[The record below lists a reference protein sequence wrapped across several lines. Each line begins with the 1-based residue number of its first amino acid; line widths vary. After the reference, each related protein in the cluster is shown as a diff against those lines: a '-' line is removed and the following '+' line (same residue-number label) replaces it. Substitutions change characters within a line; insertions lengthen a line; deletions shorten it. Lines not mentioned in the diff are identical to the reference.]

1 MCCSHDT
8 TTKHYKISP
17 RNSSKKSSPPKDKKC
32 YLAVESFLVQ
42 VPNLQFQGRDITSI
56 EDFNREE
63 INYIL
68 DISKTMEPLAKKGS
82 DMLKGKILANLFF
95 EPSTRTRLS
104 FEAAMLKLGGSTL
117 GFGDA
122 ENTSV
127 KKGENLADT
136 VRTVENYA
144 DIIALRH
151 PLEGAAKLAAE
162 FAKVPVINAGSG
174 AEEHPTQALLDLYTI
189 QKEKGKIDGL
199 KIALVGDLRYGRT
212 VHSLAY
218 ALSLYNI
225 ELTLVSPESLRMRR
239 EVLRKIQNKIPVTE
253 TQNLEK
259 IMPQIDV
266 LYVTRIQKERFPDQ
280 AEYAKVKGVYRIDLK
295 TLANAKKNLIILH
308 PLPRVDEIAAEVDST
323 PQARYFQQVWNGI
336 VVRMALLALVLGAVK

>member
-1 MCCSHDT
+1 M
-8 TTKHYKISP
+8 
-17 RNSSKKSSPPKDKKC
+17 SK
-32 YLAVESFLVQ
+32 LNFE
-42 VPNLQFQGRDITSI
+42 GRDIVSI
-56 EDFNREE
+56 EDFSREE

-68 DISKTMEPLAKKGS
+68 NISHSMELVAAKGS

-104 FEAAMLKLGGSTL
+104 FEAAMLKLGGSTI
-117 GFGDA
+117 GFA
-122 ENTSV
+122 EAEIASV
-127 KKGENLADT
+127 RKGENLADT
-136 VRTVENYA
+136 IRTVENYA

-162 FAKVPVINAGSG
+162 FSKIPILNAGSG
-174 AEEHPTQALLDLYTI
+174 AEEHPTQALMDLYTL

-225 ELTLVSPESLRMRR
+225 ELYLISPESLRMRH
-239 EVLRKIQNKIPVTE
+239 EVIRAIKSKISIIE
-253 TQNLEK
+253 DINLEG

-266 LYVTRIQKERFPDQ
+266 LYVTRIQKERFPDA
-280 AEYAKVKGVYRIDLK
+280 AEYAKVKGIYKIDLK
-295 TLANAKKNLIILH
+295 TLKSAKKDLIILH

>member
-1 MCCSHDT
+1 LDF
-8 TTKHYKISP
+8 K
-17 RNSSKKSSPPKDKKC
+17 
-32 YLAVESFLVQ
+32 
-42 VPNLQFQGRDITSI
+42 GRDITSI
-56 EDFNREE
+56 EDFTREE
-63 INYIL
+63 IDYIL
-68 DISKTMEPLAKKGS
+68 NTAKSMEPIAEKGS
-82 DMLKGKILANLFF
+82 DLLKGKILANIFF

-104 FEAAMLKLGGSTL
+104 FEAAMLKLGGSTI
-117 GFGDA
+117 GFADA

-144 DIIALRH
+144 DIITIRH

-162 FAKVPVINAGSG
+162 FSKIPVINAGSG
-174 AEEHPTQALLDLYTI
+174 AEEHPTQALVDLYTI
-189 QKEKGKIDGL
+189 QKERHTIDGL

-225 ELTLVSPESLRMRR
+225 ELTLVSPESLKMRR
-239 EVLRKIQNKIPVTE
+239 EVLRAIQNKIPVSE

-259 IMPQIDV
+259 IIPHADV

-280 AEYAKVKGVYRIDLK
+280 AEFAKVKGTYRIDLK
-295 TLANAKKNLIILH
+295 MLANAKKDLIILH
-308 PLPRVDEIAAEVDST
+308 PLPRVDEIAPEVDAT
-323 PQARYFQQVWNGI
+323 PQAFYFKQVWNGI
-336 VVRMALLALVLGAVK
+336 VVRMALLALVLGQVK